1 MNLIKVAGAMFA
13 LIISMATILNVAFVY
28 RLYPQV
34 YPIISR
40 VDALISRMDALEKE
54 QAILQE
60 QIKGKVDS
68 NTLQIHLDGIKG
80 SLEELK
86 KSVNQLN
93 EWLIRRDH
101 RNY

>member
-1 MNLIKVAGAMFA
+1 
-13 LIISMATILNVAFVY
+13 
-28 RLYPQV
+28 
-34 YPIISR
+34 
-40 VDALISRMDALEKE
+40 MDALEKE

-86 KSVNQLN
+86 RSVNQLN
-93 EWLIRRDH
+93 PNSAILKI
-101 RNY
+101 

>member
-1 MNLIKVAGAMFA
+1 MNVIKMVGAVFA
-13 LIISMATILNVAFVY
+13 LIISMATILNVVLVY

-40 VDALISRMDALEKE
+40 VDALEKE

-86 KSVNQLN
+86 RGVNQLN